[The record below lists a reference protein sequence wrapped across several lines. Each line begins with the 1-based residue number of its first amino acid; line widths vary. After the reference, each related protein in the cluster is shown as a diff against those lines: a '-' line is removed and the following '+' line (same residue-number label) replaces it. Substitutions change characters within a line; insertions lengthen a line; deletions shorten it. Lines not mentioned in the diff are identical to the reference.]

1 MDTRPTDIRL
11 RKLSNLLELT
21 YADGRCFNLPAE
33 YLRVYSPSAEVKGH
47 GTGQEVLQY
56 GKRHV
61 RLCGVSPVGHYG
73 IKLVFDDDH
82 SSGIYTWDYL
92 YELGNKQNDLWQ
104 DYLQRL
110 AAAGRLRDDAQVIK
124 IVDPAKTD

>member
-1 MDTRPTDIRL
+1 MDTRPGSVRL
-11 RKLSNLLELT
+11 RKLSNVLELT
-21 YADGRCFNLPAE
+21 YADGRRFSLPAE
-33 YLRVYSPSAEVKGH
+33 LLRVYSPSADVQGH
-47 GTGQEVLQY
+47 GKGQEVLQY

-61 RLCGVSPVGHYG
+61 RLVSVTPVGHYG
-73 IKLVFDDDH
+73 VQLAFDDTH
-82 SSGIYTWDYL
+82 NTGIYTWDYL
-92 YELGNKQNDLWQ
+92 YRLGDEQDSLWQ